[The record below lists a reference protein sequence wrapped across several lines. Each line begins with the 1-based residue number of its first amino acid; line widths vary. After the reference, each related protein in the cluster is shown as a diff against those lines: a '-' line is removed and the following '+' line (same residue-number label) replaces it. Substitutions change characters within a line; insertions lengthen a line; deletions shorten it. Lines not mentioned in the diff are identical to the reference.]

1 MLRTPIKV
9 EIVRFASET
18 QLREEERKSLA
29 SVGYR
34 WKLKCDRQ
42 EEGGRKE
49 EILRSI
55 KEK

>member
-1 MLRTPIKV
+1 MPRTPIKV
-9 EIVRFASET
+9 EIVGFASET

-49 EILRSI
+49 ES
-55 KEK
+55 